1 MQIIK
6 GFCSNLAWYQLTQ
19 LTLVQSLANYNVAQW
34 VAVSEIL
41 AFKISIKTVNKMLLV
56 ATECKADSI
65 ICTRKCNCYNFWLRQ
80 LKIAL

>member
-41 AFKISIKTVNKMLLV
+41 AFKISVKTVNKMLLV
-56 ATECKADSI
+56 AVEYKAD
-65 ICTRKCNCYNFWLRQ
+65 NVYDVRQ
-80 LKIAL
+80 NKSYLLGCH